1 MQNPKENP
9 KQAGRGCFYAI
20 EQEAKKKKQKKAGR
34 NQHLSR
40 FCAIR
45 KKAARVAPLN
55 HPPAQRMHQ
64 TNYERVMIRK
74 AIKTRPE
81 ALKEAIGG
89 CLERGMRT
97 TDIYPFLFFFAFI
110 FYLVFYIF

>member
-45 KKAARVAPLN
+45 KKAARGAPLN
-55 HPPAQRMHQ
+55 HPPAQRIKREPAQ
-64 TNYERVMIRK
+64 KKKRLKK
-74 AIKTRPE
+74 ADSYYKHEQKNAEIQGKTRCK
-81 ALKEAIGG
+81 AQRRI
-89 CLERGMRT
+89 
-97 TDIYPFLFFFAFI
+97 I
-110 FYLVFYIF
+110 